1 MRWTLAPVTLTAL
14 LATSAAA
21 DECAVYRAAIDDLSA
36 TRPTFE
42 AVDLAIKFASRAMS
56 AANETRE
63 PSNSASAL
71 MPAFNAARATVRAS
85 GDVFQYV
92 DMIAGRRRRGR
103 SRHRQRTSGKHRNA
117 SKRAGCRSRDH
128 ISPVVPAW
136 GARMTPRTR
145 ATDKALARLNYIGRG
160 GCEESANPA

>member
-42 AVDLAIKFASRAMS
+42 AVDLAIKFAARAMS

-92 DMIAGRRRRGR
+92 DMIADGGGAAGHVIASAQAASIETHR
-103 SRHRQRTSGKHRNA
+103 SAQVAVHEITYLLLCLLGE
-117 SKRAGCRSRDH
+117 RA
-128 ISPVVPAW
+128 
-136 GARMTPRTR
+136 
-145 ATDKALARLNYIGRG
+145 
-160 GCEESANPA
+160 